1 MITWIREDAGVYKSD
16 NGRFDIMK
24 TYDRVYGTHWQLHDN
39 NASNYYKGTYDEQSL
54 RECKAKAEAIL
65 SREKV

>member
-16 NGRFDIMK
+16 NCRFDIMK
-24 TYDRVYGTHWQLHDN
+24 IYDRIYGTHWQLHDN
-39 NASNYYKGTYDEQSL
+39 KEPEYYKGTYDEQSL

-65 SREKV
+65 ASEKV